1 MSIVRTTATGLALV
15 ASILAFA
22 TRADT
27 QEATGKVKAARIFSA
42 TTTNSGQ
49 PIVLPKGNAEVVVWM
64 YDIPAGS
71 KLPVHKHPS
80 QRYAYVLQ
88 GTLQVTDVENS
99 RSWEYKPGDF
109 IVECATAGTTEP
121 TTARNRCGF
130 WSSIRSRRARLIRSC
145 GSEALDRFDR
155 KASADGEPP
164 IAIRRRH

>member
-1 MSIVRTTATGLALV
+1 MSTIRTIATGVALV
-15 ASILAFA
+15 AGILAFA
-22 TRADT
+22 HRADT

-49 PIVLPKGNAEVVVWM
+49 PIVLPQGNVEVVVWM

-109 IVECATAGTTEP
+109 IIEMRDGWHYGNNNGKEPVRLLVIDQVEKGQANTIL
-121 TTARNRCGF
+121 R
-130 WSSIRSRRARLIRSC
+130 
-145 GSEALDRFDR
+145 
-155 KASADGEPP
+155 
-164 IAIRRRH
+164 

>member
-1 MSIVRTTATGLALV
+1 MSTIRTIATGVALV
-15 ASILAFA
+15 AGILAFA
-22 TRADT
+22 HRADT

-109 IVECATAGTTEP
+109 IIEMRDGWHYGTNNGKEPVRLLVIDQVEKGQSQANTIL
-121 TTARNRCGF
+121 R
-130 WSSIRSRRARLIRSC
+130 
-145 GSEALDRFDR
+145 
-155 KASADGEPP
+155 
-164 IAIRRRH
+164 